1 MAGLQYRT
9 GASYAASKKPHL
21 GMSNDKWLVANGGE
35 FLEGTTPDFTV
46 TKEVSD
52 EDAKGAAAMWMRH
65 PAYKMTLA
73 SQQKEADAD
82 GDGLIDKDEFKNL
95 LANAGYK
102 GSAAAIFAQ
111 IDADGDGQLTEAEI
125 KLLSQGSATLQ
136 SAG

>member
-1 MAGLQYRT
+1 MG
-9 GASYAASKKPHL
+9 
-21 GMSNDKWLVANGGE
+21 NGCE
-35 FLEGTTPDFTV
+35 
-46 TKEVSD
+46 S
-52 EDAKGAAAMWMRH
+52 
-65 PAYKMTLA
+65 
-73 SQQKEADAD
+73 
-82 GDGLIDKDEFKNL
+82 L

>member
-65 PAYKMTLA
+65 PADQM
-73 SQQKEADAD
+73 SV
-82 GDGLIDKDEFKNL
+82 
-95 LANAGYK
+95 
-102 GSAAAIFAQ
+102 
-111 IDADGDGQLTEAEI
+111 
-125 KLLSQGSATLQ
+125 LSS
-136 SAG
+136 